1 MLEKE
6 MRIVIY
12 LLMSAIMIGCS
23 PNVIKDKSS
32 EEAENPFIY
41 ATIDSYRIGVD
52 DVLSVNVW
60 KNPDL
65 SVTVPV
71 RPDGKI
77 SIPLIGDLIA
87 GGKEPM
93 VVADEIK
100 KKLAKFI
107 REPQVAVMLTNLQS
121 HQFISRIRITGA
133 VNRPISLPFRQGM
146 TVLDA
151 ILEAGSLNE
160 FASPNNATLFRKEE
174 NKTESYDVYLG
185 DILNSG
191 KLETNYELLPGDI
204 ITIPERIF

>member
-1 MLEKE
+1 
-6 MRIVIY
+6 MRIVFY

>member
-1 MLEKE
+1 
-6 MRIVIY
+6 MRIVFY

-107 REPQVAVMLTNLQS
+107 REPQVAVILTNLQS

>member
-1 MLEKE
+1 MPFVVCL
-6 MRIVIY
+6 IISLFLV
-12 LLMSAIMIGCS
+12 GCS
-23 PNVIKDKSS
+23 PNVVKTDANKKV
-32 EEAENPFIY
+32 ENPFIY

-52 DVLSVNVW
+52 DVLAVNVW

-77 SIPLIGDLIA
+77 SLPLIGDMVA

-93 VVADEIK
+93 DVAEEIK

-107 REPQVAVMLTNLQS
+107 REPQVAVILSSLQS

-133 VNRPISLPFRQGM
+133 VNRPVSLPFRQGM

-151 ILEAGSLNE
+151 VLEAGSLNE
-160 FASPNNATLFRKEE
+160 FASPNSATLFRKKEG
-174 NKTESYDVYLG
+174 KTESYDVFLG

-191 KLETNYELLPGDI
+191 QLETNYELLPGDI
-204 ITIPERIF
+204 ITIPERVF